1 MDPPDI
7 EHRGGQLTDTEQ
19 AQRTVRLEVP
29 VQILQSRGIHRADDH
44 DVVPGAALVR
54 TPAAAADKAVRV
66 GSPGE
71 TLLVHGSQ
79 LPVVQNREP
88 PDGIKGGEA
97 EPFQPLVR
105 VAADYGR
112 NVKEHVAAGERRT
125 PRLTVVGGF
134 DASPWL
140 AERGLGIAQVGRDA
154 QQIAAFVSLEHLAA
168 NEGILAI
175 AAGDPV
181 AERQV
186 EAARVDVRLHDRA
199 LAYGERR
206 RRTRAGSDDRD
217 GDLVPHDHRI
227 GVQIAALQA
236 RVVPAQV
243 DDLDVA
249 EADPTRIDA
258 HEQLARTRSGHVPAE
273 RPVVPAQIFQTSA
286 V

>member
-1 MDPPDI
+1 
-7 EHRGGQLTDTEQ
+7 
-19 AQRTVRLEVP
+19 
-29 VQILQSRGIHRADDH
+29 
-44 DVVPGAALVR
+44 
-54 TPAAAADKAVRV
+54 
-66 GSPGE
+66 
-71 TLLVHGSQ
+71 
-79 LPVVQNREP
+79 
-88 PDGIKGGEA
+88 
-97 EPFQPLVR
+97 
-105 VAADYGR
+105 
-112 NVKEHVAAGERRT
+112 
-125 PRLTVVGGF
+125 
-134 DASPWL
+134 
-140 AERGLGIAQVGRDA
+140 
-154 QQIAAFVSLEHLAA
+154 LAA

-249 EADPTRIDA
+249 EANPTRIDT
-258 HEQLARTRSGHVPAE
+258 HKQLARTRSRHIAE
-273 RPVVPAQIFQTSA
+273 ERLVVPTQVFQTGA
-286 V
+286 LQLPPD